1 MGVFC
6 SPILKESVEI
16 GQLGL
21 HLLKQVPKTRAI
33 RCVDI
38 INQIHEVCP
47 GKHFLG
53 SAHTL
58 SNFESAFYRSTIA
71 DNNSFEQWSA
81 EGSLDAAQRANGVWK
96 QMLADYEPPALD
108 PAIDEALLDFMAREK
123 ASFADRD
130 Y

>member
-1 MGVFC
+1 MRWA
-6 SPILKESVEI
+6 
-16 GQLGL
+16 
-21 HLLKQVPKTRAI
+21 QVSTSSDP
-33 RCVDI
+33 
-38 INQIHEVCP
+38 
-47 GKHFLG
+47 
-53 SAHTL
+53 HTL

-71 DNNSFEQWSA
+71 DSNSFEQWSA
-81 EGSLDAAQRANGVWK
+81 EGGLDAAQRANGVWK